1 MTAQNIFTVVVV
13 LLLVV
18 WAVQLLVLWIVA
30 KNEGNDPVRVVS
42 GAAIFFP
49 ISFPVAQVK
58 PGWIDRF
65 GGFWESLN
73 NRIFGTGGER
83 ASSPPPISST
93 GPMNI
98 ATASAARL
106 LIDGTEFPLTLPRT
120 RMGRYP
126 NNEVVIDHPTVSA
139 YHAEIIRR
147 PDNRHEIVD
156 RESRNGTRVN
166 GALIRSQ
173 ILKDGDL
180 VTLGGSTLHY
190 LNSPA
195 PAQPSY
201 RSPAESDDMYRPGP
215 QTSQVS
221 PPRGPNLPPQ

>member
-13 LLLVV
+13 LLVLV
-18 WAVQLLVLWIVA
+18 WLAQLFLLGMLA
-30 KNEGNDPVRVVS
+30 KNEGNDPLRVVS

-49 ISFPVAQVK
+49 LPLPVAQIAPDVV
-58 PGWIDRF
+58 DSV

-98 ATASAARL
+98 ATASEARL

-166 GALIRSQ
+166 GALDSIANSQ
-173 ILKDGDL
+173 
-180 VTLGGSTLHY
+180 
-190 LNSPA
+190 
-195 PAQPSY
+195 
-201 RSPAESDDMYRPGP
+201 RW
-215 QTSQVS
+215 
-221 PPRGPNLPPQ
+221 

>member
-1 MTAQNIFTVVVV
+1 MTAQNIFTIVVV
-13 LLLVV
+13 LLVLL
-18 WAVQLLVLWIVA
+18 WLGQLLLLGLLA
-30 KNEGNDPVRVVS
+30 RNEGRDPIRVVS

-49 ISFPVAQVK
+49 LPLPAAQIM
-58 PGWIDRF
+58 PGVVDRI
-65 GGFWESLN
+65 GGIIESIHDS
-73 NRIFGTGGER
+73 IFGSRGDQSGL
-83 ASSPPPISST
+83 PPITST
-93 GPMNI
+93 TPLQT
-98 ATASAARL
+98 TAAVEARL
-106 LIDGTEFPLTLPRT
+106 LIDGSEIPLGLPRT

-180 VTLGGSTLHY
+180 VTLGGTTLHY
-190 LNSPA
+190 LSSPA

-201 RSPAESDDMYRPGP
+201 QPPPEAEDAYNPGS
-215 QTSQVS
+215 QTSGFA
-221 PPRGPNLPPQ
+221 PPPGSNTPPE